1 MQYASRTTELFA
13 HMTDT
18 ILAPLQILL
27 SHCLLLLLAL
37 LLLLLLLLPFLL
49 LLLVKIPA
57 YAKYHNCN
65 MQTML
70 PNSWQWKH
78 VLAASQNAHVT
89 KQLAPS
95 CVTDLSGI

>member
-37 LLLLLLLLPFLL
+37 LLLLLLLPFLL
-49 LLLVKIPA
+49 LLLVKIQA

-70 PNSWQWKH
+70 PNSWQWNK